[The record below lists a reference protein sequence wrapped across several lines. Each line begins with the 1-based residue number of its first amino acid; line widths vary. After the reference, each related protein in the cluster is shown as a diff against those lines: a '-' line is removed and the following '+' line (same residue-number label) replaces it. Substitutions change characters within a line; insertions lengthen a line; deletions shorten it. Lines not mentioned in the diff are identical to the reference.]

1 MKATHRSSDRRE
13 ASAARAEAMPRTETI
28 SPVMLWLLIAL
39 TLMLMSVPR
48 LAAQDLLASAR
59 SLYESA
65 AYDEAL
71 TTLQRLSSDRAGM
84 PTRTLRAVE
93 EYRFLCLSAL
103 GRTAEARDSMAAA
116 ITADPLY
123 KPDANATSP
132 RIVSTFQEVRRDVL
146 PGLIGELYAEAKNA
160 YERKDLRN
168 AETAF
173 KTVLTLLEDPDMQGK
188 HTDLGTLARGF
199 VDLTTAAIR
208 AAEAPAPVP
217 APVAAKTAATP
228 APAAPT
234 VAKTVV
240 ITPPVALRQVVPPM
254 PPDIARFGQMRIGIL
269 EITIDETGKV
279 ESASF
284 TQGIHPVYDN
294 QVLIA
299 ARSWRYQPAMSEGVP
314 VKFRKTI
321 KVSMNAGER
330 E

>member
-1 MKATHRSSDRRE
+1 MKATYRSSDRRSS
-13 ASAARAEAMPRTETI
+13 ASAQAEWAPRAAAI
-28 SPVMLWLLIAL
+28 GPVALWLLIAL

-71 TTLQRLSSDRAGM
+71 TTLQRLASDRAGM

-116 ITADPLY
+116 IAAEPLY
-123 KPDANATSP
+123 KPDASATSP
-132 RIVSTFQEVRRDVL
+132 RIMSTFQEVRRDVL

-160 YERKDLRN
+160 YERKDHKG
-168 AETAF
+168 AESGF
-173 KTVLTLLEDPDMQGK
+173 RTVLTLIEDPDMQGK
-188 HTDLGTLARGF
+188 QADLGTLARGF
-199 VDLTTAAIR
+199 LDLTTAAIK
-208 AAEAPAPVP
+208 AAEAPAPAP
-217 APVAAKTAATP
+217 AAAATKAATP
-228 APAAPT
+228 AATSTPAPVRA
-234 VAKTVV
+234 AI

-294 QVLIA
+294 QVLTA
-299 ARSWRYQPAMSEGVP
+299 ARAWRYQPAMSEGVP

-321 KVSMNAGER
+321 KVSMATSPQE
-330 E
+330 

>member
-1 MKATHRSSDRRE
+1 MKATNRSSDRRG
-13 ASAARAEAMPRTETI
+13 SANAQAVAMPRPAAI
-28 SPVMLWLLIAL
+28 GPVALWLLIAL

-48 LAAQDLLASAR
+48 LVAQDLLASAK

-103 GRTAEARDSMAAA
+103 GRAAEARDSMAAA

-123 KPDANATSP
+123 KPDASATSP

-160 YERKDLRN
+160 YERKDLKN
-168 AETAF
+168 AESGF
-173 KTVLTLLEDPDMQGK
+173 KTVLTLIEDPDMQGK
-188 HTDLGTLARGF
+188 QTDLGTLARGF
-199 VDLTTAAIR
+199 LDLTTAAIK
-208 AAEAPAPVP
+208 AAEAPAPAP
-217 APVAAKTAATP
+217 AAVATKAATP
-228 APAAPT
+228 AAPAPT
-234 VAKTVV
+234 MVKAAI

-254 PPDIARFGQMRIGIL
+254 PPDIARFGQMRVGIL

-284 TQGIHPVYDN
+284 TQGIHPIYDN
-294 QVLIA
+294 QVLTA

-321 KVSMNAGER
+321 KVSMSTSQE
-330 E
+330 

>member
-1 MKATHRSSDRRE
+1 MKATHRSSDRRG
-13 ASAARAEAMPRTETI
+13 SARADVLPRGGAI
-28 SPVMLWLLIAL
+28 SPIMLWLLIAL

-71 TTLQRLSSDRAGM
+71 TTLQRLSSERAAM

-132 RIVSTFQEVRRDVL
+132 RIMSTFQEVRRDVL

-160 YERKDLRN
+160 YERKDLKG
-168 AETAF
+168 AESGF

-188 HTDLGTLARGF
+188 QTDLGTLARGF
-199 VDLTTAAIR
+199 LDLTAAAIKT
-208 AAEAPAPVP
+208 AETPAPV
-217 APVAAKTAATP
+217 VAAKSATP
-228 APAAPT
+228 SPKGSAPVQASI
-234 VAKTVV
+234 
-240 ITPPVALRQVVPPM
+240 ITPPVALRQTVPPM
-254 PPDIARFGQMRIGIL
+254 PPDIARFGQMRVGIL

-279 ESASF
+279 ESATF

-294 QVLIA
+294 QVLTA
-299 ARSWRYQPAMSEGVP
+299 ARSWRYQPAMSGGVP

-321 KVSMNAGER
+321 KVSMTTGQE
-330 E
+330 